1 MNWKKPKK
9 ATIQNIIFILFIALL
24 LFSPL
29 GTFVKIQLNR
39 LIAFS
44 PKTHAVMD
52 QKEFSTYQ
60 WELVDASGKRVSLE
74 AYKGKVIFINF
85 WATWCPP
92 CIAEMPSMQE
102 LYVDY
107 QNKIVFLFV
116 TTDSFEKAN
125 AFMTKEKLTLPV
137 YQSVSN
143 PPLEMESS
151 TIPATYLV
159 DQQGNLIVAKIGAAD
174 WNSDSFREKLD
185 EYIRK

>member
-9 ATIQNIIFILFIALL
+9 ATIQNIIFIPFIALL
-24 LFSPL
+24 VFSPL
-29 GTFVKIQLNR
+29 GTFVRIQLNR

-44 PKTHAVMD
+44 PKTIAVMD
-52 QKEFSTYQ
+52 QKELSTYQ

-85 WATWCPP
+85 WATWGPP

>member
-1 MNWKKPKK
+1 M
-9 ATIQNIIFILFIALL
+9 
-24 LFSPL
+24 
-29 GTFVKIQLNR
+29 
-39 LIAFS
+39 
-44 PKTHAVMD
+44 
-52 QKEFSTYQ
+52 
-60 WELVDASGKRVSLE
+60 
-74 AYKGKVIFINF
+74 
-85 WATWCPP
+85 
-92 CIAEMPSMQE
+92 
-102 LYVDY
+102 
-107 QNKIVFLFV
+107 